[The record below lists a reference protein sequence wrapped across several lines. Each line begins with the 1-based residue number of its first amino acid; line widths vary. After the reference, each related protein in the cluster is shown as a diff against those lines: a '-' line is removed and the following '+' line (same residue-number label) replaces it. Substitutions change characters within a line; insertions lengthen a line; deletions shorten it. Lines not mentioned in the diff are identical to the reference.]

1 MFIGVGNILY
11 IYFKIIKV
19 MRPCHFNRLSLS
31 YCFPLAFR
39 FSVDAALTLNQYV
52 EPQQMGFIVTSIAC
66 GTGASYH

>member
-1 MFIGVGNILY
+1 
-11 IYFKIIKV
+11 